1 MRFAFIRPYILLL
14 IFLALILGSSPG
26 QDLGK
31 IDSLTKGLSGLG
43 GMERFETLKQLFNLY
58 SSYDYNK
65 MYEVSEDALKT
76 ALQVSDSLL
85 IIKAYRMKG
94 FSLAQLTDNVRAISV
109 FNSALETVKRN
120 SSDPKIKEQ
129 EKYILNSIALSYLEL
144 GNFSKALEYNYLSL
158 AIRQKEGNK
167 EEQSISLNNLGLVYY
182 RLNDY
187 RKAIEYYSE
196 CVFLRDRLGLNE
208 DYDKLILV
216 NLALCYIGL
225 EDFEKALVYGNNV
238 LVLCRS
244 GCSSEVEREATYVI
258 GLAHLKSNALEK
270 AKLYFNKSLEI
281 AKKQKDISSMVI
293 NMINLSKVD
302 LANGNNQKAIRRLHQ
317 AEEVI
322 EGVEHPIVTLK
333 VYQAL
338 AETNQIVKNKK
349 NANDYKN
356 ATDYLLK
363 YIELKDSVYSN
374 ELILNLAK
382 VQKKLAENENIK
394 ADKAKDKTLGS
405 SLQVINQQRR
415 QFILVVVITLFSLVF
430 SLLLFRA
437 IRKQR
442 QKIAIIQ
449 KTRNKH

>member
-1 MRFAFIRPYILLL
+1 
-14 IFLALILGSSPG
+14 
-26 QDLGK
+26 
-31 IDSLTKGLSGLG
+31 
-43 GMERFETLKQLFNLY
+43 
-58 SSYDYNK
+58 
-65 MYEVSEDALKT
+65 
-76 ALQVSDSLL
+76 
-85 IIKAYRMKG
+85 
-94 FSLAQLTDNVRAISV
+94 
-109 FNSALETVKRN
+109 
-120 SSDPKIKEQ
+120 
-129 EKYILNSIALSYLEL
+129 
-144 GNFSKALEYNYLSL
+144 
-158 AIRQKEGNK
+158 
-167 EEQSISLNNLGLVYY
+167 
-182 RLNDY
+182 
-187 RKAIEYYSE
+187 
-196 CVFLRDRLGLNE
+196 
-208 DYDKLILV
+208 
-216 NLALCYIGL
+216 
-225 EDFEKALVYGNNV
+225 VYGNNV

-322 EGVEHPIVTLK
+322 KGVEHPIVTLK